1 MLTFAL
7 YTSVK
12 LRMYLNPR
20 VFVWLQRE
28 TEFYW
33 SPSFLFPPGYI
44 SCGGQTGAED
54 QYWCIWEKTVH
65 SPLPPPPS
73 SSSSFTLPSPSFLLS
88 LTPPHKHFWER
99 TGSSSSS
106 SPSFSLNKRET
117 FWTLEVCNQDTH
129 IIQLAT
135 IHPATIHPPWGVT
148 VDTGTLV
155 YTQWWHHQWH
165 HQWPHQWPLMT
176 HM

>member
-12 LRMYLNPR
+12 LRMYLNPQ

-28 TEFYW
+28 RERERERESFTGLP
-33 SPSFLFPPGYI
+33 PSSSLQAI

-73 SSSSFTLPSPSFLLS
+73 FSSSFTLPSPSFLLS

-99 TGSSSSS
+99 TEFSTS
-106 SPSFSLNKRET
+106 SPSFSLNMRET

-135 IHPATIHPPWGVT
+135 IHPPWGVT
-148 VDTGTLV
+148 VVTGTLV

-165 HQWPHQWPLMT
+165 HQWPLMT